1 LGVQISDRNDFKMN
15 SLKKFLG
22 ILWMLL
28 GPVIILFLFMQAA
41 DKIAG
46 AAEGIARTNTTLQ
59 WSIIILIF
67 IPICAGLVI
76 FGFYAWKGEYDHLP
90 ESSSD
95 LQG

>member
-1 LGVQISDRNDFKMN
+1 MN